1 MASRPCSQ
9 VFSAAVSSRLPSPH
23 SMTGMR
29 TQSCRAA
36 YAGRSA
42 KPVASA
48 TNAARMRSGR
58 RMSGTTSPDLD
69 RVVLDHRIGEKL
81 PAHFLDPGARRGGI
95 GIAQLQ
101 FDQLALA
108 DLADPRE
115 AQRLQCIADRLALRI
130 EHAGFKTDMNARF
143 HRCLSSPGGCMSRLN

>member
-23 SMTGMR
+23 SMTGIR

-42 KPVASA
+42 TPVANA
-48 TNAARMRSGR
+48 TNTARMRSGR

-69 RVVLDHRIGEKL
+69 RIILNHRIGEKL
-81 PAHFLDPGARRGGI
+81 PAHFLDPDARSAGI
-95 GIAQLQ
+95 GITQLQ

-108 DLADPRE
+108 
-115 AQRLQCIADRLALRI
+115 
-130 EHAGFKTDMNARF
+130 
-143 HRCLSSPGGCMSRLN
+143 